1 MELREKIYPGV
12 PMRWRGPVPMAPEG
26 GVDGAVPKHDANH
39 AKEAAAKDEAAKKTE
54 SDRIDAAAK
63 AAVEAAR
70 KAEAES
76 VAAEAARVEAAKKAD
91 AERAE
96 AAKRMVGD
104 PVELA
109 KKLGDLERSWDER
122 GKAIDAKA
130 QALEA
135 KLEAARQK
143 SVVVAL
149 RRMGADPTRI
159 DDADLLALAPRV
171 DPDDPAGLA
180 ALVKW
185 RDSKPGFFK
194 KTPVGPQE
202 NLAVFQKKIAENT
215 NLTPQQRERRER
227 MMRRVGGGE

>member
-1 MELREKIYPGV
+1 MELRERTYPGV

-26 GVDGAVPKHDANH
+26 GVDGAAPKHDANH
-39 AKEAAAKDEAAKKTE
+39 AKDAAEKDEAAKKAE

-63 AAVEAAR
+63 AAVEAAK
-70 KAEAES
+70 KAEAE
-76 VAAEAARVEAAKKAD
+76 RAAKEQAEKNA
-91 AERAE
+91 ASERAE
-96 AAKRMVGD
+96 AAKRIVAD
-104 PVELA
+104 PNELA
-109 KKLGDLERSWDER
+109 KKLGDLERNWDER

-159 DDADLLALAPRV
+159 DDADLLALAPKV

-194 KTPVGPQE
+194 KAPVGPQE